1 MSISRFKNTFVSKWL
16 VLLKVGPLKIVTSKK
31 SMEVSFMVAL
41 SLTVSMWVLRI
52 VKKVWNYSLELAR

>member
-1 MSISRFKNTFVSKWL
+1 M
-16 VLLKVGPLKIVTSKK
+16 VTSKK

-52 VKKVWNYSLELAR
+52 VKKMWNFIGVIGTV